1 MKKLLLLG
9 AILLLFLSCTD
20 AGRAKFGGYGED
32 FKIEI
37 LSSNTGEVIRTYY
50 SSGKVNSEA
59 NSDGYFFMDSNTGE
73 LTEIAGG
80 VVIITPYDRS
90 NIKVTIKPYKSE

>member
-59 NSDGYFFMDSNTGE
+59 NSDGYFFMNSATGE
-73 LTEIAGG
+73 LTEISGG
-80 VVIITPYDRS
+80 IIVITPYDKS
-90 NIKVTIKPYKSE
+90 NVRITIK

>member
-59 NSDGYFFMDSNTGE
+59 NSDGYFFMDSATGE
-73 LTEIAGG
+73 LTEISGG
-80 VVIITPYDRS
+80 IIVITPYDKS
-90 NIKVTIKPYKSE
+90 NVRITIK

>member
-20 AGRAKFGGYGED
+20 AGRAKFGGYGDD
-32 FKIEI
+32 FKVEI

-50 SSGKVNSEA
+50 SSGKVNSES
-59 NSDGYFFMDSNTGE
+59 NSDGYFFMDSETGK

-80 VVIITPYDRS
+80 IVIITPYNRS
-90 NIKVTIKPYKSE
+90 ERKVTIN

>member
-20 AGRAKFGGYGED
+20 AGRAKFGGYGDD
-32 FKIEI
+32 FKVEI
-37 LSSNTGEVIRTYY
+37 LSSNTGKVIRTYY

-59 NSDGYFFMDSNTGE
+59 TSDGYFFMDSSTGE

-80 VVIITPYDRS
+80 IIVITPYNRS
-90 NIKVTIKPYKSE
+90 ERKVTIN

>member
-20 AGRAKFGGYGED
+20 AGRAKFGGYGDD

-37 LSSNTGEVIRTYY
+37 LSSNTGEVVKTYY
-50 SSGKVNSEA
+50 SSGKVLSEG
-59 NSDGYFFMDSNTGE
+59 NSDGYFFMDSATGE
-73 LTEIAGG
+73 LTEVAGG
-80 VVIITPYDRS
+80 IIVITPYNRS
-90 NIKVTIKPYKSE
+90 ERNLTIN

>member
-20 AGRAKFGGYGED
+20 AGRAKFGGFGDD

-37 LSSNTGEVIRTYY
+37 LSSNTGEVIKTYY
-50 SSGKVNSEA
+50 SSGKVLSEGQ
-59 NSDGYFFMDSNTGE
+59 SDGYFFYGFCHRR
-73 LTEIAGG
+73 I
-80 VVIITPYDRS
+80 DRDIRRS
-90 NIKVTIKPYKSE
+90 SSHYTL

>member
-20 AGRAKFGGYGED
+20 AGRAKFGGYGDD

-37 LSSNTGEVIRTYY
+37 LSSNTGEVLRTYY

-59 NSDGYFFMDSNTGE
+59 NSDGYFFMDSSTGE
-73 LTEIAGG
+73 LTEISGG

-90 NIKVTIKPYKSE
+90 ERNLIIN

>member
-37 LSSNTGEVIRTYY
+37 LSSNTGEVIKTYY
-50 SSGKVNSEA
+50 SSGKVLSEGQ
-59 NSDGYFFMDSNTGE
+59 SDGYFFMDSATGE
-73 LTEIAGG
+73 LTEISGG
-80 VVIITPYDRS
+80 VVVITPYNRS
-90 NIKVTIKPYKSE
+90 ERKVTIN